1 MANKKTMYRRKRAF
15 CQTKDDHIWK
25 LCTQKERA
33 QMEKND
39 SKSFP
44 KYEFKE
50 IEPSAP
56 HPEAKVKQDAK
67 KQESKDK
74 K

>member
-1 MANKKTMYRRKRAF
+1 MYRRKRAF
-15 CQTKDDHIWK
+15 CQTKDDYRWK
-25 LCTQKERA
+25 QCTQKQRA

-39 SKSFP
+39 SNSFS

-50 IEPSAP
+50 IEPATP
-56 HPEAKVKQDAK
+56 HPEAKVKQVTK
-67 KQESKDK
+67 KQESKNK